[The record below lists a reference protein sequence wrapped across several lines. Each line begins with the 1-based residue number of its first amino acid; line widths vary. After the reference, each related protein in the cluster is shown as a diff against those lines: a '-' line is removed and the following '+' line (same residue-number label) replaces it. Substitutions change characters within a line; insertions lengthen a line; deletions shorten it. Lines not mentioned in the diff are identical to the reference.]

1 MGAGHDRR
9 MLHLLQAVLVA
20 IFPALLIVAALG
32 DLTTYRI
39 RNWISLAMVAGF
51 ALAAPALGLP
61 LAAIGLH
68 AGVGAVALALGVA
81 MFALGWIGGGDAKV
95 FAAAGLWLGWPAAV
109 TYAIATCIAG
119 GGLAVGLLMLR
130 SGYLRPYLV
139 TGPAWM
145 SRLAEPGENVP
156 YGVAIA
162 IGALIALPQSSLLAP
177 FGL

>member
-1 MGAGHDRR
+1 
-9 MLHLLQAVLVA
+9 MLHLVQAALVA

-39 RNWISLAMVAGF
+39 RNWISLAMIAGF
-51 ALAAPALGLP
+51 ALAAPALGLS
-61 LAAIGLH
+61 LSSIGLH
-68 AGVGAVALALGVA
+68 VGVGATALVLGVV

-119 GGLAVGLLMLR
+119 GGLAVGLLALR
-130 SGYLRPYLV
+130 SAYLRPYVV
-139 TGPAWM
+139 TGPAWIN
-145 SRLAEPGENVP
+145 RLAEPGENVP

-162 IGALIALPQSSLLAP
+162 IGALAALPASPLLAP
-177 FGL
+177 FGF

>member
-1 MGAGHDRR
+1 
-9 MLHLLQAVLVA
+9 MLHLFQAALVA

-32 DLTTYRI
+32 DLITYRI
-39 RNWISLAMVAGF
+39 RNWISLAMIAGF

-61 LAAIGLH
+61 LAAVGQH
-68 AGVGAVALALGVA
+68 VGVGAVALVVGVG

-95 FAAAGLWLGWPAAV
+95 FAAAALWLGWPAAV
-109 TYAIATCIAG
+109 TYVFATCIAG
-119 GGLAVGLLMLR
+119 GGLAFGLLVLR
-130 SGYLRPYLV
+130 SGHLRPLLT
-139 TGPAWM
+139 TGPAWI

-162 IGALIALPQSSLLAP
+162 IGALAALPGSALLAP